1 MKHLIS
7 IKSWGARS
15 KKVKLIACFLF
26 IWSVWVTTLPA
37 NASDLSTEVGATTDT
52 VKAGGQNGKSM
63 MQDRRFVPVPIP
75 ISNPTL
81 GTGLAAALL
90 YLWPQ
95 KEDDTISPT
104 SISGVAGL
112 YTSTNSWAAALFHQG
127 YYARDRFRLQ
137 GALGYADLNLKFYGI
152 GNDSIFRDNP
162 LEYGA
167 KGTIFNPQARFQLP
181 FISKDLYLGLQLYY
195 LDVEVAFELS
205 EILPILPNIAIGQ
218 KTVGLGPILTY
229 DSRDNTKWPST
240 GNWLDLAVLDFGDYV
255 GGDFD
260 YLQYKLKWEQN
271 FSVTDSLVLQYRFD
285 GQLIDGRAPFYQ
297 LSNINLRG
305 IPWGVYADDV
315 AVTLQGQ
322 ARWEIFKRWSMLFFG
337 GGGRVA
343 EDVSDLGGSPTEF
356 AGGTGFRYIIAPK
369 TKLTIGAD
377 LAFSNGRAEFYI
389 QLGDFLS
396 N

>member
-1 MKHLIS
+1 M
-7 IKSWGARS
+7 
-15 KKVKLIACFLF
+15 
-26 IWSVWVTTLPA
+26 
-37 NASDLSTEVGATTDT
+37 
-52 VKAGGQNGKSM
+52 
-63 MQDRRFVPVPIP
+63 
-75 ISNPTL
+75 
-81 GTGLAAALL
+81 
-90 YLWPQ
+90 
-95 KEDDTISPT
+95 
-104 SISGVAGL
+104 
-112 YTSTNSWAAALFHQG
+112 
-127 YYARDRFRLQ
+127 
-137 GALGYADLNLKFYGI
+137 
-152 GNDSIFRDNP
+152 
-162 LEYGA
+162 
-167 KGTIFNPQARFQLP
+167 
-181 FISKDLYLGLQLYY
+181 
-195 LDVEVAFELS
+195 
-205 EILPILPNIAIGQ
+205 PILPNIAIGESN
-218 KTVGLGPILTY
+218 VGLGPILTY

-271 FSVTDSLVLQYRFD
+271 FSITDSLVLQYRFD

-356 AGGTGFRYIIAPK
+356 AGGTGFRYMIAPK

-389 QLGDFLS
+389 QLGDYLS

>member
-1 MKHLIS
+1 VKHKTS
-7 IKSWGARS
+7 IKSWRDRS
-15 KKVKLIACFLF
+15 KKVKLITCFLF
-26 IWSVWVTTLPA
+26 IWSVWFTALPTY
-37 NASDLSTEVGATTDT
+37 ASDISLDVEATTDT
-52 VKAGGQNGKSM
+52 VKAGDQDGKSM
-63 MQDRRFVPVPIP
+63 MKDRRFVPVPIP

-90 YLWPQ
+90 YLWPHN
-95 KEDDTISPT
+95 EDDTVSPT
-104 SISGVAGL
+104 SISGVGGL
-112 YTSTNSWAAALFHQG
+112 YTNTDSWAATLFHQG

-137 GALGYADLNLKFYGI
+137 GVLGYADLNLKFYGI

-162 LEYGA
+162 LAYGA
-167 KGTIFNPQARFQLP
+167 TGTIFNPQARFQLP

-205 EILPILPNIAIGQ
+205 NILPILPNIAIGQ
-218 KTVGLGPILTY
+218 RNVGLGPILSY

-240 GNWLDLAVLDFGDYV
+240 GNYLDLAVLDFGDYA

-260 YLQYKLKWEQN
+260 YLQYKLKWSQN

-305 IPWGVYADDV
+305 IPWGVYADDM

-322 ARWEIFKRWSMLFFG
+322 VRWELFKRWSMLFFG

-343 EDVSDLGGSPTEF
+343 EDVSDLGSSPTEF
-356 AGGTGFRYIIAPK
+356 AGGTGFRYMIAPK
-369 TKLTIGAD
+369 AKLTIGAD

>member
-104 SISGVAGL
+104 SISGVGGL

-137 GALGYADLNLKFYGI
+137 GVLGYADLNLKFYGI

-271 FSVTDSLVLQYRFD
+271 FTVTDSMVLQYRFD

-356 AGGTGFRYIIAPK
+356 AGGTGFRYMIAPK

-389 QLGDFLS
+389 QLGDYLS

>member
-1 MKHLIS
+1 MKYQTF
-7 IKSWGARS
+7 IKSRNYSS
-15 KKVKLIACFLF
+15 KKTKLIACFAF
-26 IWSVWVTTLPA
+26 IWSMWLMNLPA
-37 NASDLSTEVGATTDT
+37 DASDLSAAVGANTDT
-52 VKAGGQNGKSM
+52 VKTGIQHGKSM

-81 GTGLAAALL
+81 GTGLAVALL
-90 YLWPQ
+90 YLWPH
-95 KEDDTISPT
+95 KDDGTISPT
-104 SISGVAGL
+104 SISGVGGL
-112 YTSTNSWAAALFHQG
+112 YTSTDSWAAALFHQG
-127 YYARDRFRLQ
+127 YYLQDKLRLQ
-137 GALGYADLNLKFYGI
+137 GVLGYADLNLKFYGI
-152 GNDSIFRDNP
+152 GNDSIYREKP
-162 LEYGA
+162 LSYGA

-181 FISKDLYLGLQLYY
+181 FISKDLYLGLQLYS

-205 EILPILPNIAIGQ
+205 NISSILPNINIGQ
-218 KTVGLGPILTY
+218 RNVGLGPILTY

-240 GNWLDLAVLDFGDYV
+240 GNWLDLAVLDFGDYA

-260 YLQYKLKWEQN
+260 YLHYKLKWEQN
-271 FSVTDSLVLQYRFD
+271 FVASDAVVLQYLLD
-285 GQLIDGRAPFYQ
+285 GQFIDGKAPFYQ

-305 IPWGVYADDV
+305 IPWGVFADDV

-322 ARWEIFKRWSMLFFG
+322 LRWELFERWSLLFFG

-343 EDVSDLGGSPTEF
+343 EDISDLGGSPTEL
-356 AGGTGFRYIIAPK
+356 AGGTGFRYMIAPK

-389 QLGDFLS
+389 QVGDYLS